1 MFSLKF
7 QDGLVNLKSVDDI
20 VFDSSIRGINTEYGF
35 SYAVFWDDNSFFTI
49 SLFPKSDISMNIYN
63 TELILIIDSKIIN
76 IIIISSESESM
87 PSLW

>member
-7 QDGLVNLKSVDDI
+7 QDGLVNLKGVDDI

-49 SLFPKSDISMNIYN
+49 SLFPKPDISMNI
-63 TELILIIDSKIIN
+63 
-76 IIIISSESESM
+76 
-87 PSLW
+87 